1 VRFID
6 VDDFKLTND
15 LHEHQAGDQVLSML
29 ASRLRAA
36 TRADDLVDRFGGD
49 EFVVIADQL
58 NIPDAKQ
65 LATRITT
72 AVSAPITNKGVAI
85 LISVTIGVSPSES
98 T

>member
-49 EFVVIADQL
+49 KFVVIADQL